1 MSYFPQEIP
10 TNPPSSLEPVF
21 ARMDLFKDLPSRAIQ
36 HLAAQA
42 VLLRA
47 YSGQV
52 LIEEGDSGADLFIL
66 LKGRVRVQVE
76 SINPWMEI
84 GLNKLD
90 EGEAFGE
97 MALIEDEPRCATV
110 MAVEVSDFAR
120 IPAES
125 LRALLADDPGSGVV
139 LMRNLARILS
149 GRLKQMNRRLL
160 NMTRSNYL

>member
-1 MSYFPQEIP
+1 MSFYPQEIP
-10 TNPPSSLEPVF
+10 SNVPASLESVF
-21 ARMDLFKDLPSRAIQ
+21 AKLDLFKDLPPHAVK
-36 HLAAQA
+36 HLASQA
-42 VLLRA
+42 SVLRA
-47 YSGQV
+47 YSGEV
-52 LIEEGDSGADLFIL
+52 LIEEGDGGADIFIL
-66 LKGRVRVQVE
+66 LRGRVRVQVE

-90 EGEAFGE
+90 QGEAFGE
-97 MALIEDEPRCATV
+97 MALLEDEPRCATV

-125 LRALLADDPGSGVV
+125 LRALLHDDPASGVI
-139 LMRNLARILS
+139 LLRNFARILS